1 MTTDAKYD
9 PNTGVKIAGTEGQ
22 EQEDNTNYK
31 SLYEQAKTKIDELSD
46 VTKHK
51 AYKTLQADLQKANE
65 LLVATKTQLQE
76 TIGVLDPLKAEHEKI
91 LKEHTT
97 LKGTLA
103 ELEVTKDALTAKT
116 QRATVIMS
124 KFPNL
129 SAFEAEG
136 LLPETGPD
144 DDPAKIEEVFGKFN
158 SKITGLQQQ
167 TADSAKKD
175 FLAGGLS
182 KTAGS
187 GGEEQNAKGATA
199 AAELQAA
206 NDAVLKGDMKAYK
219 EHFDK
224 YLEQSKTKV

>member
-9 PNTGVKIAGTEGQ
+9 PNTGELIAGKEGQ
-22 EQEDNTNYK
+22 EQKDNTDYK
-31 SLYEQAKTKIDELSD
+31 GLYEQAQAKIAELSD

-51 AYKTLQADLQKANE
+51 AYKTLQGDLQKKDE
-65 LLVATKTQLQE
+65 LLVATRTQLEE
-76 TIGVLDPLKAEHEKI
+76 TTKVLDPLKAEHEKI

-116 QRATVIMS
+116 QRASVIMG

-129 SAFEAEG
+129 APFEAEG

-144 DDPAKIEEVFGKFN
+144 DDPAKIEEIFGKFN
-158 SKITGLQQQ
+158 AKISGIQQQ
-167 TADSAKKD
+167 ASDSTKKD
-175 FLAGGLS
+175 FLAGGVS
-182 KTAGS
+182 KAAGA
-187 GGEEQNAKGATA
+187 GGEQQNAKGATA

-206 NDAVLKGDMKAYK
+206 NDAVLKGDMKTYK

-224 YLEQSKTKV
+224 YLELSKVKV